1 MSTGKPETLQL
12 NIAVRP
18 LSVTWCHGDDGAD
31 GRMEREMVVVK
42 LITKM
47 TIVLMTMMMLKRMT
61 MVAPTCLCGA
71 MEAERGEVTSSTCS
85 TMYWFTWRW
94 WW

>member
-1 MSTGKPETLQL
+1 
-12 NIAVRP
+12 
-18 LSVTWCHGDDGAD
+18 
-31 GRMEREMVVVK
+31 MVVVK

-47 TIVLMTMMMLKRMT
+47 TIVLMKMMMLKRMT

-85 TMYWFTWRW
+85 TMYWFTCRVIMVIGGEYGVVVVM
-94 WW
+94 